1 MKEIRDAIKK
11 YGDSQLSGNPTDWFK
26 GLDQAEAEIKKIVL
40 GWVGKLHPYSPNI
53 KKGIKWECQVCKVQ
67 IKNRDC
73 PHNQVVEILRKKVE
87 GEL

>member
-1 MKEIRDAIKK
+1 MKEIRNAIKK

-40 GWVGKLHPYSPNI
+40 KAVLGWVGKDKPI
-53 KKGIKWECQVCKVQ
+53 KQNNDDFDNGFESGYNYAK
-67 IKNRDC
+67 DC
-73 PHNQVVEILRKKVE
+73 IRKKIE